1 MDWPKCEECEGR
13 GTIIDQ
19 LCPAHDYGDPGY
31 PPAECGFCERK
42 PCPACNGTGERDLT
56 ADEAADVLRKQG
68 ETDNEIW
75 KLEPDYMH
83 DSNDYVVKRTETY
96 LTGETI
102 AGRPQKDF
110 TWNTIGFGKTP
121 TAALNAAARA

>member
-1 MDWPKCEECEGR
+1 MWPKCKGCEGT
-13 GTIIDQ
+13 GKFS
-19 LCPAHDYGDPGY
+19 PAIELGIPVNTV
-31 PPAECGFCERK
+31 

-68 ETDNEIW
+68 EIDNEIW

-102 AGRPQKDF
+102 AGRPQKDS

-121 TAALNAAARA
+121 TAALNAAARAVNERNQNA